1 MFTQVTGNN
10 FELMKIAYVF
20 SNQSVQF
27 VGMDKDLYGNSP
39 KAKEMFERANEIFG
53 YRITDI
59 MFWGTEISEGYRT
72 FVFLHLVITA
82 LCMVN
87 YQLAMTVGHSLCE
100 LLVLVAAGAL
110 FFEKGLRLVYARAM
124 TM

>member
-27 VGMDKDLYGNSP
+27 VGMDKELYGNSP

-59 MFWGTEISEGYRT
+59 MF
-72 FVFLHLVITA
+72 
-82 LCMVN
+82 
-87 YQLAMTVGHSLCE
+87 
-100 LLVLVAAGAL
+100 
-110 FFEKGLRLVYARAM
+110 
-124 TM
+124 